1 MINPKIFKA
10 YDIRAIYPEPLNEDC
25 AWRIGYGSAKFLQ
38 AQVKAKQESS
48 TTKPNTIVVSRD
60 MRPHS
65 PQLTNALIQGIRS
78 AGTDVIDLGMCDTSI
93 IYFAVNHFGSVGGI
107 QVTASHNPINYNGF
121 KISGQLAK
129 PIGQDTG
136 LTEIQKLAGDV
147 DPSQYKPT
155 GNLEEIDN
163 WDEYKKHIHSFY
175 TPTKRK
181 IKIAIDASN
190 GMAGKLVPKIFE
202 GMDNIEI
209 VPINFEIT
217 GSFVHEPNPLVP
229 ENMIPTQEAVKA
241 HGCDLGACFDGDAD
255 RCMIT
260 DENGVTI
267 GCDHLTGL
275 LTKHFTD
282 QEPGSPIVFDL
293 RSSKVVEQ
301 AIVKAGSKPVMGK
314 VGHVNMKKALRD
326 CEGIFGGEL
335 SGHFYFKDNFYADSG
350 AIALMAVFSIIGQTD
365 TPLSELVK
373 PFRQFPQSG
382 ELNYVC
388 ETKEETMEAI
398 KHKFPQGKTLDLD
411 GVSVDCWDTDGWWI
425 NLRASNTEPLLRLNA
440 EAKNQETLDKLL
452 AEITPGLGTPDL
464 GH

>member
-10 YDIRAIYPEPLNEDC
+10 YDIRAIYPEPLNEDA
-25 AWRIGYGSAKFLQ
+25 AWRVGYGAAKFLQ
-38 AQVKAKQESS
+38 AQAAQNLEPQ

-65 PQLTNALIQGIRS
+65 PALASALIQGLRS
-78 AGTDVIDLGMCDTSI
+78 AGIDVIDLGMCDTSI
-93 IYFAVNHFGSVGGI
+93 IYFAVNHFGALGGI
-107 QVTASHNPINYNGF
+107 QTTASHNPINYNGF

-136 LTEIQKLAGDV
+136 LTQIQTFASKV
-147 DPSQYKPT
+147 DPSQFKPT
-155 GNLEEIDN
+155 GKIQNTDL
-163 WDEYKKHIHSFY
+163 WTPYRKHIHQFY

-190 GMAGKLVPKIFE
+190 GMAGELIPKVFSN
-202 GMDNIEI
+202 MHNIQI
-209 VPINFEIT
+209 VPINFKIT
-217 GSFVHEPNPLVP
+217 GAFVHEPNPLVP
-229 ENMIPTQEAVKA
+229 ENMIPTQQAVQE

-260 DENGVTI
+260 DEQGITI
-267 GCDHLTGL
+267 GCDHLTAL

-282 QEPGSPIVFDL
+282 QQPQSPIVYDL

-301 AIVKAGSKPVMGK
+301 TIRQAGAKPVMGK

-326 CEGIFGGEL
+326 CQGIFGGEL
-335 SGHFYFKDNFYADSG
+335 SGHFYFKQNYYADSG
-350 AIALMAVFSIIGQTD
+350 AIALMAVLSLIGQTQ
-365 TPLSELVK
+365 TPLSQRIK
-373 PFRQFPQSG
+373 PFRKYPQSG
-382 ELNYVC
+382 ELNYIC
-388 ETKEETMEAI
+388 QTKDATMKAMTQ
-398 KHKFPQGKTLDLD
+398 KFPQAKISHLD
-411 GVSVDCWDTDGWWI
+411 GVSIDTWEETGWWF

-440 EAKNQETLDKLL
+440 EAKTPQILDHLL
-452 AEITPGLGTPDL
+452 KQITPCLGTPDT